1 MYKTKQGHC
10 KLLYKPL
17 NKAIKKI
24 HVIILLVFL
33 KTAIKV
39 RRSDLFYKGS
49 GFCQITNIKRELKR
63 EDEIGKTGTLCHKG
77 YCYIFINRF
86 LYNSVT
92 KTHLFSIYLLN
103 SPKNIMMLIVK
114 TRCWTDG
121 RKRCSLC
128 GLLGG
133 VRLILIVH
141 AIMRVNEM
149 HTKIGSR

>member
-24 HVIILLVFL
+24 HVIILLVFF

-63 EDEIGKTGTLCHKG
+63 EDEIGKTGSLCHKG

-103 SPKNIMMLIVK
+103 SPKKIMMLIVK
-114 TRCWTDG
+114 QDVGPLEENVAPSVDFWAEF
-121 RKRCSLC
+121 
-128 GLLGG
+128 
-133 VRLILIVH
+133 V
-141 AIMRVNEM
+141 
-149 HTKIGSR
+149 